1 MSALFRTLGRP
12 ASVAVLII
20 AFFVLAA
27 APALAQSGPDTGQP
41 PPPPP
46 GPGELTVQIV
56 LGDTDGSASGLPVA
70 LYALGPDGTPGLANG
85 ETDASG
91 RAVFAGIS
99 NDPAIIYLVGARYA
113 EIPFG
118 ERITFAEGATD
129 VLIEINVATPTA
141 EIQGVTVEE
150 VRSRIDWMGD
160 RIIVTEIIRLN
171 SSGDRV
177 IQLPSDNTAG
187 LSIIERSLPL
197 AAKDFNPG
205 PTSIG
210 DELAFDD
217 GRVRFFG
224 PLYPGE
230 QRVEYQFSLPI
241 ERGARTLDFPVEL
254 REATE
259 RVVFVA
265 GTSGIEISGDAM
277 SPSRDLSSETGQ
289 LLASWARGVL
299 PAGQPLNV
307 LLTLPESRL
316 DGTALTIP
324 RADVWLDLDDTR
336 VNANVDLSLNVAPG
350 APITGTPE
358 APLMHVVIPDGAEL
372 QGVSPESEAMGLVP
386 TPDGGFD
393 VIGPIGAGEH
403 SFSYTYRLASRPDGA
418 ELGMRFPR
426 EIQTLNVLIAD
437 TGLALDSSRLHRRR
451 PFRNGTRNYLHREAY
466 NVTNTEVVD
475 LRLEPLRATGLPRN
489 ASISIIG
496 GASLAGAFFIIS
508 PLLGARRREEAG
520 DPELDR
526 LREERE
532 AVYVAI
538 ADLEHDFET
547 GKLES
552 ADYEAMLSQFKDQAI
567 ALMRSERE
575 RTDKAAPITAAISAS
590 PNDSSNE
597 KNDHAGIGDTAESKP
612 ASLSALID
620 TNYTAPTTSTFC
632 PSCGG
637 RIDPKWRFCSHC
649 GGELQPSEA

>member
-12 ASVAVLII
+12 ASVAVSII
-20 AFFVLAA
+20 ALFVLAA
-27 APALAQSGPDTGQP
+27 APALAQPGPDAGQV

-46 GPGELTVQIV
+46 GPGKLTVQIV
-56 LGDTDGSASGLPVA
+56 SGDTDGSASGLQIA
-70 LYALGPDGTPGLANG
+70 LYALGPDGAPGLANG

-99 NDPAIIYLVGARYA
+99 NDPAIVYLVGVRYA

-118 ERITFAEGATD
+118 ERIAFAEGATD
-129 VLIEINVATPTA
+129 ALIEINVAMPTA

-150 VRSRIDWMGD
+150 VRSRVDWMGD
-160 RIIVTEIIRLN
+160 RIVVTEIIRLN

-177 IQLPSDNTAG
+177 IQVPSDNTSG
-187 LSIIERSLPL
+187 LSIIERPLPL

-205 PTSIG
+205 PSSIG

-217 GRVRFFG
+217 GRVRFLG

-230 QRVEYQFSLPI
+230 QRVEYQFSLPV
-241 ERGARTLDFPVEL
+241 ETGARTLDFPVEL

-259 RVVFVA
+259 RVVLVA
-265 GTSGIEISGDAM
+265 GTSGIEISGDALT
-277 SPSRDLSSETGQ
+277 PSRDLSSDTGQ
-289 LLASWARGVL
+289 SLASWARGAL
-299 PAGQPLNV
+299 RAGRPLNV
-307 LLTLPESRL
+307 SLTLPESRL

-336 VNANVDLSLNVAPG
+336 VNANVDLSLSVAPG
-350 APITGTPE
+350 APITGTSE
-358 APLMHVVIPDGAEL
+358 APLMHVSIPDGAEL

-393 VIGPIGAGEH
+393 VIGPIGPGEH
-403 SFSYTYRLASRPDGA
+403 SFGYAYRIASRPDGV

-489 ASISIIG
+489 ASIAIIG

-508 PLLGARRREEAG
+508 PLLGARRREELG

-552 ADYEAMLSQFKDQAI
+552 TDYEAMLSQFKGQAI

-575 RTDKAAPITAAISAS
+575 RTGKAAPIPAATSAS
-590 PNDSSNE
+590 PNDSTNE
-597 KNDHAGIGDTAESKP
+597 KSGNSGIGDTAASKP

-620 TNYTAPTTSTFC
+620 TNDTAPTTSTFC

>member
-1 MSALFRTLGRP
+1 MSALSRTLGRP

-20 AFFVLAA
+20 ALFVLAA
-27 APALAQSGPDTGQP
+27 SPALAQSGPDTGQT

-70 LYALGPDGTPGLANG
+70 LYALGPDGSPGLANG

-118 ERITFAEGATD
+118 ERVTFAEGTTD
-129 VLIEINVATPTA
+129 ARIEINVATPTA
-141 EIQGVTVEE
+141 EIQGVTIKE
-150 VRSRIDWMGD
+150 VRSRLDWIGD
-160 RIIVTEIIRLN
+160 RVVVTEIILLN

-177 IQLPSDNTAG
+177 IQLPSDNASG

-197 AAKDFNPG
+197 AAKDFNSG
-205 PTSIG
+205 PSSIG
-210 DELAFDD
+210 DELAFDA

-259 RVVFVA
+259 SVVLVA

-277 SPSRDLSSETGQ
+277 SPSRDLSSGTGQ
-289 LLASWARGVL
+289 SLASWARGAL

-307 LLTLPESRL
+307 LLTLPESRR

-336 VNANVDLSLNVAPG
+336 ANANVDLSLSVTPG
-350 APITGTPE
+350 APLTGTPE
-358 APLMHVVIPDGAEL
+358 APLMHVIIPDGAEL
-372 QGVSPESEAMGLVP
+372 KGVSPESEAMGLVP

-403 SFSYTYRLASRPDGA
+403 SFGYTYRLASRPDGA

-575 RTDKAAPITAAISAS
+575 RTGKAAPVTAAISAS

-597 KNDHAGIGDTAESKP
+597 KNDNAGIGDTAASKP
-612 ASLSALID
+612 ASLSAPTD
-620 TNYTAPTTSTFC
+620 TNYTAPATSTFC